1 MGLFITIS
9 VYKQNYY
16 FFYFK
21 KLKNPTVLRFCLFL
35 KKKTNFI
42 FLFSNFFKT
51 KAKID
56 LNRHKIPNNSCIY
69 HFVFYNIH
77 QLYVIHHYV
86 TLV

>member
-21 KLKNPTVLRFCLFL
+21 KLKNPTVLRFCLL